1 MPVNTFERLQKTMSA
16 TFNVSPSDVTP
27 STQDQDLRQWDS
39 LGHINLL
46 MALEQ
51 EFGVYIEVEEFGNLN
66 SVPAIVEHLHKQG
79 VV

>member
-1 MPVNTFERLQKTMSA
+1 MTTFERLQQTIA
-16 TFNVSPSDVTP
+16 VTLKVP
-27 STQDQDLRQWDS
+27 PAEVTESTKDEDLRQWDS

-51 EFGVYIEVEEFGNLN
+51 EFGVFFEVEEFGNLN
-66 SVPAIVEHLHKQG
+66 SVRAILDHLRQQG

>member
-1 MPVNTFERLQKTMSA
+1 MSTFDRLQQTIASTLKVA
-16 TFNVSPSDVTP
+16 PAEVTP
-27 STQDQDLRQWDS
+27 TTQDQDLRQWDS

-66 SVPAIVEHLHKQG
+66 SVPAIIAHLNKQG
-79 VV
+79 VA